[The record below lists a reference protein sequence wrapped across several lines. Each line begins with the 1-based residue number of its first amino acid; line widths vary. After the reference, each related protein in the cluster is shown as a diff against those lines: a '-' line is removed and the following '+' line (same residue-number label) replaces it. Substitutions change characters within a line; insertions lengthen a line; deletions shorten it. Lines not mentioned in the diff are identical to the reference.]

1 MEVEIMGQLDEKV
14 TLVTGGSTGIG
25 LAIARRF
32 AAEGATVYLTAR
44 SKTGLDA
51 AVEAVG
57 GRAYGV
63 PGDVSNL
70 DDLDHLF
77 ATIEERSGSLDVVV
91 ANAGFGELARL
102 GKITEE
108 HYAKTFDTN
117 VKGTLFTVQ
126 KALPLLRKGASVI
139 VLSST
144 NASTGIAGMTTYSAT
159 KAVGRN
165 FARTWAA
172 ELARRGIRVNALSPG
187 PTETPGFR
195 SLAVPGGRSPADAL
209 TSMIPLG
216 RLGNAEEVAAAA
228 VFLAS
233 DQSTFT
239 TGAELFVDGG
249 LNQV

>member
-1 MEVEIMGQLDEKV
+1 MGQLAEKV
-14 TLVTGGSTGIG
+14 ALVTGGSTGIG

-44 SKTGLDA
+44 SQTELDD
-51 AVEAVG
+51 AVQAVG
-57 GRAYGV
+57 RRVYGV
-63 PGDVSNL
+63 QGDVTDL
-70 DDLDHLF
+70 GDLDRLF
-77 ATIEERSGSLDVVV
+77 ATIEERSGRLDVVV

-102 GKITEE
+102 GEITEE
-108 HYAKTFDTN
+108 HYDKTFDTN

-126 KALPLLRKGASVI
+126 KALPLLPKGASVI

-144 NASTGIAGMTTYSAT
+144 NGSMGVAGMTTYSAT

-187 PTETPGFR
+187 PTETPGIR
-195 SLAVPGGRSPADAL
+195 RLSAPGGRQLADSLA
-209 TSMIPLG
+209 SMIPLG
-216 RLGNAEEVAAAA
+216 RLGDAEEVAAAA
-228 VFLAS
+228 AFLAS
-233 DQSTFT
+233 DQSSFT
-239 TGAELFVDGG
+239 TGAELCVDGG